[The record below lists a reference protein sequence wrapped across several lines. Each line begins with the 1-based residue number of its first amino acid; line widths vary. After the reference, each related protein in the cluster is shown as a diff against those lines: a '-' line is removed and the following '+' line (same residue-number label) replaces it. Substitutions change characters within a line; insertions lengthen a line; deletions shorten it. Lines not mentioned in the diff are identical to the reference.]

1 MAAIAAPETRAGK
14 VLPSI
19 DVLNHSR
26 IAAAGMPTISSRRAG
41 LFARLKSWAV
51 SFASWDRATQATREP
66 QVQAAWHQERSEAVS
81 SSRVVQF
88 PRSDQAY
95 LRRLGSDM
103 KARFA
108 SLGVGDFAP
117 FIFEIDPALSSRFW
131 IDPVAYVDLINSHP
145 GFRIVIDD
153 EMFGYLTFQTDDFD
167 SIHTLVCHYV
177 LASLTARLRSG
188 DAQ

>member
-1 MAAIAAPETRAGK
+1 MAAIAAPETRPGK
-14 VLPSI
+14 ILPTI
-19 DVLNHSR
+19 DVLDHSR
-26 IAAAGMPTISSRRAG
+26 TATAGMSTHSSKWTG
-41 LFARLKSWAV
+41 LVARLKSWAV
-51 SFASWDRATQATREP
+51 AFVSRDSATEITRQP
-66 QVQAAWHQERSEAVS
+66 QILTAWRQERPETVPNSK
-81 SSRVVQF
+81 VVHF
-88 PRSDQAY
+88 PRSDQVY

-117 FIFEIDPALSSRFW
+117 FIFEIDPVLSSRLW
-131 IDPVAYVDLINSHP
+131 IDPVAYVDLIDSHP

-153 EMFGYLTFQTDDFD
+153 EMFGYMTFQTDDFD

-188 DAQ
+188 DAK